1 MAQKMQL
8 PRVGRARIQ
17 RFGGAPRARRGLGGN
32 RRAQLWPFGLPDAR
46 LHDLPLM
53 PLLMFAVIDA
63 AALLY
68 EPLSECAAFHC
79 FTRAASPQ
87 L

>member
-1 MAQKMQL
+1 LAGTAE
-8 PRVGRARIQ
+8 RD
-17 RFGGAPRARRGLGGN
+17 
-32 RRAQLWPFGLPDAR
+32 FGLSAFPMHGY
-46 LHDLPLM
+46 HDLPLI

-79 FTRAASPQ
+79 FTSAEP
-87 L
+87 LI